1 MINKNF
7 PELFD
12 KIIKVLGNNVDKLKN
27 IFLQREEQIKN
38 NSTK

>member
-12 KIIKVLGNNVDKLKN
+12 NIIKAMGNNVDKLKN
-27 IFLQREEQIKN
+27 IFSKREEQIKN
-38 NSTK
+38 NVKK